1 MVKMINILTLL
12 KRNIVPSAITCVYL
26 MIKYKCFISLK
37 SEIRLAKN
45 LRIGEKT
52 RISSFVKIKVIN
64 GFIRIG
70 ENCTIN
76 SFCFIDAEK
85 GGVEIG
91 DNVLIGPHVG
101 IHGSNYNYES
111 RENLI
116 INQGIVSRGIR
127 IEDDVWIGSHSTI
140 LDGVTIGKGAVIGA
154 GAVVTKDIPPYSVA
168 VGVPAKVIKERVRER

>member
-1 MVKMINILTLL
+1 MVKIHALL
-12 KRNIVPSAITCVYL
+12 KRNLVPSIITCIHL
-26 MIKYKCFISLK
+26 MLKYKCFISLK
-37 SEIRLAKN
+37 SEIQLAKN
-45 LRIGEKT
+45 IIIGKKT
-52 RISSFVKIKVIN
+52 RISSFVKIKVTN

-70 ENCTIN
+70 KNCTIN
-76 SFCFIDAEK
+76 SFCFIDADK

-91 DNVLIGPHVG
+91 DNALIGPHVG

-111 RENLI
+111 REKLI
-116 INQGIVSRGIR
+116 IDQGIVSNGIR

-168 VGVPAKVIKERVRER
+168 VGVPAKVIKERK

>member
-1 MVKMINILTLL
+1 MVNKHTFL
-12 KRNIVPSAITCVYL
+12 KRNLVPSVITCIHL

-37 SEIRLAKN
+37 SEIQVAKN
-45 LRIGEKT
+45 LIIGKKT
-52 RISSFVKIKVIN
+52 RISSFVKIKATN
-64 GFIRIG
+64 GVIRIG

-76 SFCFIDAEK
+76 SFCFIDADK

-116 INQGIVSRGIR
+116 VNQGIVSEGIR

-154 GAVVTKDIPPYSVA
+154 GAVVTKDILPYSIA
-168 VGVPAKVIKERVRER
+168 VGVPARVIKERK

>member
-1 MVKMINILTLL
+1 MVSKLSLL
-12 KRNIVPSAITCVYL
+12 RRNIVPSVITCIYL

-37 SEIRLAKN
+37 SEIQPARN
-45 LRIGEKT
+45 LIVGKKT
-52 RISSFVKIKVIN
+52 RISSFVKIKVTY

-76 SFCFIDAEK
+76 SFCFIDADK
-85 GGVEIG
+85 GGVKIG

-101 IHGSNYNYES
+101 IHGSNYNYEL
-111 RENLI
+111 RDIFI
-116 INQGIVSRGIR
+116 INQKIVSKGIR

-168 VGVPAKVIKERVRER
+168 VGVPAKVIKVRK

>member
-1 MVKMINILTLL
+1 MVNKHTIL
-12 KRNIVPSAITCVYL
+12 KRNLVPAVITCMHL

-37 SEIRLAKN
+37 SEIQLAKN
-45 LRIGEKT
+45 INIGEKT
-52 RISSFVKIKVIN
+52 RISSFVKIKVTKGI
-64 GFIRIG
+64 IRIG

-76 SFCFIDAEK
+76 SFCFIDSDK
-85 GGVEIG
+85 GGLEIG

-101 IHGSNYNYES
+101 IHGSTYNYES
-111 RENLI
+111 REKLI
-116 INQGIVSRGIR
+116 IDQGIVSKGIR

-168 VGVPAKVIKERVRER
+168 VGVPAKIIKERE

>member
-1 MVKMINILTLL
+1 MVNIFSLL
-12 KRNIVPSAITCVYL
+12 KRNLVPSVITCIYL

-37 SEIRLAKN
+37 SEIRLDKN
-45 LRIGEKT
+45 LNIGKKT
-52 RISSFVKIKVIN
+52 RISSFVKIKVTN

-76 SFCFIDAEK
+76 SFCFIDADK

-91 DNVLIGPHVG
+91 DNALIGPHVG
-101 IHGSNYNYES
+101 IHGSNYNYKS
-111 RENLI
+111 RENHI
-116 INQGIVSRGIR
+116 INQGIVSKGIR

-154 GAVVTKDIPPYSVA
+154 GAVVNRDIPHYSVA
-168 VGVPAKVIKERVRER
+168 VGVPAKVIKKRD

>member
-1 MVKMINILTLL
+1 MVSTLSLL
-12 KRNIVPSAITCVYL
+12 KRNLLPSAIMSIYL

-45 LRIGEKT
+45 LDIGKKT
-52 RISSFVKIKVIN
+52 RISSFVKIKVTK
-64 GFIRIG
+64 GFITIG
-70 ENCTIN
+70 ENCTIS
-76 SFCFIDAEK
+76 SFCVIDADK

-111 RENLI
+111 KENLI
-116 INQGIVSRGIR
+116 INQGIISKGIK
-127 IEDDVWIGSHSTI
+127 IGDDVWIGSHTTI

-154 GAVVTKDIPPYSVA
+154 GAVVTRDIPPYSVA
-168 VGVPAKVIKERVRER
+168 VGAPAKVKKKRE

>member
-1 MVKMINILTLL
+1 MVKIHSLL
-12 KRNIVPSAITCVYL
+12 KRNLVPSVITCINL
-26 MIKYKCFISLK
+26 MLKYKCYISLK

-45 LRIGEKT
+45 IIIGKNT
-52 RISSFVKIKVIN
+52 RISSFVKIKVTN
-64 GFIRIG
+64 GFLKIG

-76 SFCFIDAEK
+76 SFCFIDSDK
-85 GGVEIG
+85 GGLEIG

-116 INQGIVSRGIR
+116 INQGMVSKGIR
-127 IEDDVWIGSHSTI
+127 IEDDVWIGSHSVI
-140 LDGVTIGKGAVIGA
+140 LDGVIIGKGAVIGA

-168 VGVPAKVIKERVRER
+168 VGVPAKIIKERKRKN

>member
-1 MVKMINILTLL
+1 MM
-12 KRNIVPSAITCVYL
+12 
-26 MIKYKCFISLK
+26 KYKCFISLK
-37 SEIRLAKN
+37 AEIQVARN
-45 LRIGEKT
+45 LIIGEKV
-52 RISSFVKIKVIN
+52 RISSFVKIKVTN
-64 GFIRIG
+64 GFIKIG

-76 SFCFIDAEK
+76 SFCFIDADK

-101 IHGSNYNYES
+101 IHGSKYNYGS
-111 RENLI
+111 REDLI
-116 INQGIVSRGIR
+116 IDQGIVSKGIR

-168 VGVPAKVIKERVRER
+168 VGVPAKVIKERD

>member
-1 MVKMINILTLL
+1 MVKILTLL
-12 KRNIVPSAITCVYL
+12 RRNLVPSVITCIYL

-37 SEIRLAKN
+37 SEIQLAKN
-45 LRIGEKT
+45 LIIGKKT
-52 RISSFVKIKVIN
+52 KISSFVKIKATN

-76 SFCFIDAEK
+76 SFCFIDADK

-116 INQGIVSRGIR
+116 LNQGIISKGIR
-127 IEDDVWIGSHSTI
+127 IEDDVWIGAHSTI
-140 LDGVTIGKGAVIGA
+140 LDGVIIGKGAVIGA

-168 VGVPAKVIKERVRER
+168 VGVPAKIIKERE